1 MSDFDVLGTVGKL
14 ALPTFARFQ
23 DLRKSELGLVR
34 YGPANRGHRGVFGPF
49 EGSFPIGIPAGP
61 DKFLAIREFL
71 VVHECV
77 FFPMCPGSQINLL
90 RVRKTLCASV
100 ATSVGKSRNFQQNLI
115 LSACFHARGRRSSR
129 CRIPTI
135 LVSSE
140 SLRLPTFLTVQ
151 ALHRGEFGF
160 ARYDLANGGRRNV
173 PYAKGGGQFDP
184 VFGLVNGP
192 VKPWSN
198 LVNLG
203 QTWSNLVK
211 ALQTLGDVSR
221 TTFQGFLGTDLNA
234 MLLRKSHNPR
244 SLNSHSIIH
253 SDALRTLSAP
263 RLNRHSS
270 SSINTYFLAL
280 SFKAL
285 LVQPLGL
292 FRYEIIAL
300 LQSSFPT
307 SRAKISVPSCLVNTD
322 GRVLVFSASILTS
335 SLSIGLYPEAA
346 WAILLAS

>member
-14 ALPTFARFQ
+14 ALPTFCKVP

-61 DKFLAIREFL
+61 DKFLAIREFH
-71 VVHECV
+71 VVHGCV

-160 ARYDLANGGRRNV
+160 ARYDPANGGRRNV
-173 PYAKGGGQFDP
+173 PYAKG
-184 VFGLVNGP
+184 
-192 VKPWSN
+192 
-198 LVNLG
+198 
-203 QTWSNLVK
+203 
-211 ALQTLGDVSR
+211 
-221 TTFQGFLGTDLNA
+221 
-234 MLLRKSHNPR
+234 
-244 SLNSHSIIH
+244 
-253 SDALRTLSAP
+253 
-263 RLNRHSS
+263 SS
-270 SSINTYFLAL
+270 S
-280 SFKAL
+280 
-285 LVQPLGL
+285 
-292 FRYEIIAL
+292 
-300 LQSSFPT
+300 
-307 SRAKISVPSCLVNTD
+307 
-322 GRVLVFSASILTS
+322 
-335 SLSIGLYPEAA
+335 
-346 WAILLAS
+346 